1 MPEEVMATKSTV
13 ISPIM
18 RTLSGYIASV
28 PGRELPPAV
37 AERAK
42 HHLLDT
48 ISAMVSGS
56 RLLPGR
62 RAIDYVSALGGAR
75 EASVLGTS
83 LVIHAPNAALAN
95 GMLAHADETDDAY
108 YIALVHP
115 GCSVVPAA
123 LAMAERQRSD
133 GTALLR
139 AIVLGYDICARISKT
154 LGVER
159 FRSAGHS
166 THSFGGTFGS
176 AAAAGA
182 LARLDADRA
191 RYLLSYAAQQ
201 ASGLSCWARDVEHIE
216 KAFHFGGMPARNGV
230 TAATMVAAGF
240 TAVEDVFSGDR
251 GFFHAYESYAQPKLL
266 VRRLG
271 SEFDILQT
279 AIKRWPVGYPIQ
291 APLDALSNLIA
302 AHRIAAADVER
313 VLVAIDEQGART
325 VNKRRMASINIQH
338 LMAMM
343 LDRRGDHLRFGP
355 RQRTRGRSGGG
366 PSEEA
371 HRACRKPRT
380 VAGENDPGRRGDRHA
395 ARGAPPVPHAGGAR
409 QRDEPDEA
417 RRGRPQE
424 QGSAHPG
431 PRQPANRSAHRRGL
445 EPGGHRRRARPEAP
459 APSGLIHIGFHSHF
473 GGRPLMSA
481 MLLKVLE
488 YFHEF
493 KDVWFVR
500 HDDLIRWM
508 VERKIDQL
516 PYRKRFFASL
526 DT

>member
-1 MPEEVMATKSTV
+1 MAKKSTV

-18 RTLSGYIASV
+18 RVLSAYIASA
-28 PGRELPPAV
+28 PSRQLPPAV
-37 AERAK
+37 TERAK

-56 RLLPGR
+56 RLLPGKQ
-62 RAIDYVSALGGAR
+62 AIDYVRALGGVR
-75 EASVLGTS
+75 EASVLGTH
-83 LVIHAPNAALAN
+83 LVTSAPNAALAN

-123 LAMAERQRSD
+123 LAMAERERSD
-133 GTALLR
+133 GTSLLR

-154 LGVER
+154 LGVEH

-176 AAAAGA
+176 AAAVGA
-182 LARLDADRA
+182 LAGLDADRV

-251 GFFHAYESYAQPKLL
+251 GFFHAYESYARPKRL
-266 VRRLG
+266 VAGLG
-271 SEFDILQT
+271 SEFDIMQT

-291 APLDALSNLIA
+291 APLDALSNLIS
-302 AHRIAAADVER
+302 AHRIEAGDVGR
-313 VLVAIDEQGART
+313 VTVAIDQQGART

-343 LDRRGDHLRFGP
+343 LIDGEITFASAHDNRRVGDPVVLDLKKRIALAESP
-355 RQRTRGRSGGG
+355 ELSRAKTTQAVVEIVMRG
-366 PSEEA
+366 
-371 HRACRKPRT
+371 
-380 VAGENDPGRRGDRHA
+380 GRRFRYHTRA
-395 ARGAPPVPHAGGAR
+395 VRGSATNPTN
-409 QRDEPDEA
+409 RDEVARKSRDLLVPVLGIRRTEA
-417 RRGRPQE
+417 LIDTIWNIERIEDVRELRRLLRPAKAAT
-424 QGSAHPG
+424 S
-431 PRQPANRSAHRRGL
+431 
-445 EPGGHRRRARPEAP
+445 
-459 APSGLIHIGFHSHF
+459 
-473 GGRPLMSA
+473 
-481 MLLKVLE
+481 
-488 YFHEF
+488 
-493 KDVWFVR
+493 
-500 HDDLIRWM
+500 
-508 VERKIDQL
+508 
-516 PYRKRFFASL
+516 
-526 DT
+526 